1 MYKENYN
8 MKTNTLIT
16 IVLLTFLTFTGCSSS
31 VTLQDMQK
39 QKRKAINNLDA
50 AKKKLL
56 ELANMKERY
65 SLDFRKEQIKT
76 FEKRQKQINKDIKS
90 VSNVESSSAQS
101 GANTMIDNLKEENE
115 KLSESIAL
123 LQSIEQED
131 WTTAKKQIQ
140 EEFDR
145 LERHIEQI
153 TWNLEDGTTK

>member
-1 MYKENYN
+1 

-16 IVLLTFLTFTGCSSS
+16 ILLLTFLTFTGCSSS

-39 QKRKAINNLDA
+39 QKSKAISNLEA
-50 AKKKLL
+50 AKKELL

-115 KLSESIAL
+115 KLS
-123 LQSIEQED
+123 
-131 WTTAKKQIQ
+131 
-140 EEFDR
+140 
-145 LERHIEQI
+145 
-153 TWNLEDGTTK
+153 

>member
-1 MYKENYN
+1 
-8 MKTNTLIT
+8 
-16 IVLLTFLTFTGCSSS
+16 
-31 VTLQDMQK
+31 
-39 QKRKAINNLDA
+39 
-50 AKKKLL
+50 
-56 ELANMKERY
+56 MKERY